1 MTFDS
6 GSVRAWLFGVATHV
20 IGNSARAVRR
30 HRDLLARIPAPPV
43 AVDHADEVAARVD
56 IDRDSAR
63 IRAAIGRLRGTD
75 RDVLSLAVLGELS
88 YPEIAAA
95 LNLPVGTVRSR
106 LSRDRTRLRADLDST
121 AAGLSASD
129 PPLCRGIDQA
139 TVLPTAR
146 GDLR

>member
-6 GSVRAWLFGVATHV
+6 RSVRAWLFGVATHV

-63 IRAAIGRLRGTD
+63 IRAAIGRLRGT
-75 RDVLSLAVLGELS
+75 
-88 YPEIAAA
+88 
-95 LNLPVGTVRSR
+95 VRSR